1 MGEAKGNFADP
12 VWKPRLGETRDLIHM
27 RRHIVKREEKQQLIT
42 EMKDV
47 FGKARLVV
55 VVLNK
60 GLSMAETTEL
70 RNNVRKDGA
79 RYRVAKNRLAKLA
92 LTGTPCESLADLL
105 VGPTGLAYSEDEI
118 AASRAVAKMAKDND
132 RFEIV
137 GSVMNGQ
144 KVDANM
150 IKQLAAL
157 PSLDELRGK
166 LIGLLQAPGGQL
178 ARLAKA
184 YSEKEQAAA

>member
-1 MGEAKGNFADP
+1 M
-12 VWKPRLGETRDLIHM
+12 
-27 RRHIVKREEKQQLIT
+27 KREEKQQLIS

-47 FGKARLVV
+47 FNSSALVV

-60 GLSMAETTEL
+60 GLTMAETTEL

-79 RYRVAKNRLAKLA
+79 SYRVAKNRLAKLA
-92 LTGTPCESLADLL
+92 LAGTPCESMADLL
-105 VGPTGLAYSEDEI
+105 VGPTAIAYSEDAI
-118 AASRAVAKMAKDND
+118 AASRAVVKMAKDND
-132 RFEIV
+132 RFEVV
-137 GSVMNGQ
+137 GGIMNGQ

-150 IKQLAAL
+150 IKNLAAL

-166 LIGLLQAPGGQL
+166 IIGLLQAPGGQL